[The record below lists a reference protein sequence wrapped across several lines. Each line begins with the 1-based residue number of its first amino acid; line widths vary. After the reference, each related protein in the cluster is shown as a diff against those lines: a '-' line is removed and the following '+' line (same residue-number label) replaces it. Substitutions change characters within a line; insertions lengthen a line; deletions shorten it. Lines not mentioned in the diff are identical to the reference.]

1 MGNNRETINERMFTL
16 NYEPKTV
23 MTFNGTK
30 IAYID
35 LPTEDRF
42 EGSTY
47 LVITREKCS
56 YDGDFDIAV
65 PSAYDD
71 ITYPGALLVASND
84 LLDGKPQE
92 LVSEKAP
99 IRITVNLPGSKDI
112 SFTTEPTYANV
123 QAGIND
129 TLEKWFDSHGGE
141 WTLPANFQYRNS
153 LIYDENELALKFGCD
168 VTYLKQKLGVDFSRK
183 HMERKSVYL
192 VQFKQIFYTVSAER
206 PAKPADV
213 FSESTTWEGLNRAGV
228 SDAHPPLF
236 VKNVHYGRQIFLKFE
251 STLTT
256 TELETIVKAN
266 VSANGVETESHGSAE
281 YKSKLNQIN
290 VSLVALGG
298 SEEVYKDLSL
308 NSVEDAQ
315 KINKIIFENAK
326 LSRTN
331 PAAPLNYYT
340 VYLKDG
346 VSARVQGKTEYVAE
360 KTESFTGG
368 EIKLE
373 HTGGYVARFTVSWDE
388 IGYDNGAKI
397 TRRVTWNG
405 SGKDRTAP
413 FSTSI
418 PLRGNARRIN
428 IKAEGCTGLAWE
440 WWRTSG
446 DKLDLPLVPERKVSI
461 GGTTLHQT
469 FNMQPG
475 S

>member
-1 MGNNRETINERMFTL
+1 MTNNRETINQEIFAL
-16 NYEPKTV
+16 KYDPKTV
-23 MTFNGTK
+23 MVFNGTK
-30 IAYID
+30 VANVD
-35 LPTEDRF
+35 LPNEDRF
-42 EGSTY
+42 EDSTY
-47 LVITREKCS
+47 LVVTREKCS
-56 YDGDFDIAV
+56 YDADFDIAV

-71 ITYPGALLVASND
+71 ITFPGALLVASNE

-92 LVSEKAP
+92 LVSKKAP
-99 IRITVNLPGSKDI
+99 ISITINLPGSKDI
-112 SFTTEPTYANV
+112 SFVTEPNYANV
-123 QAGIND
+123 QAGVNE
-129 TLEKWFDSHGGE
+129 TLAKWFDSHGGE

-168 VTYLKQKLGVDFSRK
+168 VTYLKQKLGIDFSRK
-183 HMERKSVYL
+183 HMEKKSVYL
-192 VQFKQIFYTVSAER
+192 MQFKQIFYTVSAER
-206 PAKPADV
+206 PAKPADI
-213 FSESTTWEGLNRAGV
+213 FSESTTWEDLSHAGV

-256 TELETIVKAN
+256 TELESIVKAN
-266 VSANGVETESHGSAE
+266 VSANGVDTESHGSTA
-281 YKSKLNQIN
+281 YKSKLSQIN

-298 SEEVYKDLSL
+298 SEEVYKDLNL
-308 NSVEDAQ
+308 NSIEDAQ

-346 VSARVQGKTEYVAE
+346 VSAGVHGKTEYVAE
-360 KTESFTGG
+360 KTESYSGG

-373 HTGGYVARFTVSWDE
+373 HTGGYVARFAVTWDE
-388 IGYDNGAKI
+388 IGYDSGSKI

-405 SGKDRTAP
+405 NSKDRTAP

-428 IKAEGCTGLAWE
+428 IKSEGCTGLAWE

-446 DKLDLPLVPERKVSI
+446 DKLDLALVPERKVSI

-475 S
+475 N